1 MPIIRCKV
9 QEKNFRTH
17 CEGCNEMVWAGRC
30 NDVISADGTA
40 TGVEGKD
47 FYYCPDIV
55 CMTCGEDI
63 S

>member
-1 MPIIRCKV
+1 
-9 QEKNFRTH
+9 
-17 CEGCNEMVWAGRC
+17 MVWAGRC

-63 S
+63 G